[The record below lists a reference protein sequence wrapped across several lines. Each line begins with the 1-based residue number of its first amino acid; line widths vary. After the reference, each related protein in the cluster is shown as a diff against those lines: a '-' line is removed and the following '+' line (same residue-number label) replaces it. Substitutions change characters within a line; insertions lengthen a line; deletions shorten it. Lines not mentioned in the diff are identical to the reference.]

1 MIKRAEAVVLN
12 VIAYVSTVL
21 CSAIQ
26 IASNYKDILDSP
38 KAKDLLVNMLKSI
51 NAVIKVLRANT
62 IIENTISGREIE
74 TKVPLSN

>member
-1 MIKRAEAVVLN
+1 LIKRAAAVTLN

-74 TKVPLSN
+74 TKVP

>member
-1 MIKRAEAVVLN
+1 MIKRAAAVTLN

-74 TKVPLSN
+74 TKVP